1 MYEENRCDPKPI
13 NHMSLLGQ
21 LSEQIPPDEL
31 PRRFIMGLSLEP
43 AGRPH

>member
-1 MYEENRCDPKPI
+1 MYEENSCDPKSTV
-13 NHMSLLGQ
+13 HMSLLGQ

-31 PRRFIMGLSLEP
+31 TGRFIMGLSLEP